1 MSKSEDKKS
10 FKLSFEEAY
19 KKLETIAETLESGN
33 LTLEEA
39 TNLYENGITLAKMC
53 GEILNNTELKIQ
65 KLRFSFSKDT
75 DEGNVS
81 EEYDD

>member
-1 MSKSEDKKS
+1 MPKSKDKKS
-10 FKLSFEEAY
+10 FELSFEEAY
-19 KKLETIAETLESGN
+19 EKLETIAETLESGN

-53 GEILNNTELKIQ
+53 GQILNNTELKIQ

-75 DEGNVS
+75 DEENVS